1 MMMVMMTNMLGNIW
15 SDEKTLWHWHLWL
28 CSFCSPIIWLY
39 ISSVSSCISSCLT
52 HPVLSKL
59 HVHPRS
65 CFCSIL
71 RLHKRSK
78 KTLRVETFGTYLD
91 EISHTREVYSVVLST
106 WVQTCDSMWQFTS
119 FYKSYKY
126 IVNKHKFK
134 YFTHANSNRWLE
146 VFPKTSL
153 ACEDV
158 TSPRPIPHVDFPLC
172 CRYQGPSPRRTSYL
186 DILAS
191 IFPTTILKLIL
202 KPTPN
207 IVLLPKLRYSM

>member
-1 MMMVMMTNMLGNIW
+1 ML
-15 SDEKTLWHWHLWL
+15 ST
-28 CSFCSPIIWLY
+28 F
-39 ISSVSSCISSCLT
+39 
-52 HPVLSKL
+52 

-78 KTLRVETFGTYLD
+78 KALEVETFGTYLD
-91 EISHTREVYSVVLST
+91 ETSHTREVYPVVLST
-106 WVQTCDSMWQFTS
+106 WVQTCDSMWQFTG

-172 CRYQGPSPRRTSYL
+172 HMYQGPSPGRTSYSTCCTCFYL
-186 DILAS
+186 QVVFRTTFRTDIETNLTHDHSSSPQIAWTLWLELAFS
-191 IFPTTILKLIL
+191 GSLWASAM
-202 KPTPN
+202 
-207 IVLLPKLRYSM
+207 VLWFWFSRFLG